1 LQNEKRHRRRIL
13 VQLAEDNI
21 ELLDSEANK
30 LGVSRSVLLQLVLD
44 GFREHIIAYTDGLMR
59 GYFFRQEFLKV
70 KDISTE
76 PNRKK

>member
-1 LQNEKRHRRRIL
+1 M
-13 VQLAEDNI
+13 QLAEDSI
-21 ELLDSEANK
+21 QLLDSEANK

-70 KDISTE
+70 KEIKEDG
-76 PNRKK
+76 KK